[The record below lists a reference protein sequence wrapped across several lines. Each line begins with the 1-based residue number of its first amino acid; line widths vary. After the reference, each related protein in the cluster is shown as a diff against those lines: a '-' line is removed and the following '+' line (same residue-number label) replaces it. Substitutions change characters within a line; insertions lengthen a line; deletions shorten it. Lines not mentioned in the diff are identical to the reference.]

1 MVVHKP
7 QKKKSEWTHEFMRVS
22 EADKRRFRHGN
33 VTLKQL
39 KRKYFWEPCKI
50 GNGKYDIIQ
59 IPDGNAW
66 EFCDVKTLSSDG
78 EGIEEHKMVDKRF
91 VIETKADEAYQ
102 TAQRVGLQSTGTHL
116 GGREV
121 QHFADVAFQ

>member
-1 MVVHKP
+1 M
-7 QKKKSEWTHEFMRVS
+7 
-22 EADKRRFRHGN
+22 
-33 VTLKQL
+33 
-39 KRKYFWEPCKI
+39 
-50 GNGKYDIIQ
+50 
-59 IPDGNAW
+59 
-66 EFCDVKTLSSDG
+66 KTLSSDG

-121 QHFADVAFQ
+121 VMSAQRASDVIIRAALHIDAQIFGRYGRIPHGNRTELRRVFDLKVCEHRHGHSDVCVCVCVGFF